1 MTIFLEQEKRM
12 FKNKIPAA
20 IEFANLNNINKHL
33 WKPKKKKIGIIA
45 TGKAFSD
52 TIDTLSNLGVS
63 EKVAKDLGIN
73 LLKLGCL
80 GH

>member
-1 MTIFLEQEKRM
+1 M

-33 WKPKKKKIGIIA
+33 WKSKKKIGIIA

-52 TIDTLSNLGVS
+52 TIDTLQYLGVS
-63 EKVAKDLGIN
+63 KK
-73 LLKLGCL
+73 LLKI
-80 GH
+80 